1 MPEAES
7 AASTVPHRVMTGE
20 RAVRWCREQMMAEAQ
35 RGDRW
40 CDATGTGEFLPAGQP
55 EAVVLGSGVAKR
67 LLVTVGDEIS
77 VQVARAGGAPVER
90 KLIVTGIVAAG
101 SPEIAERAAYLHA
114 PTLNA
119 LLGTD
124 GPNELAVLLH
134 SIDDVEKVRAE
145 VRALIGA
152 GRGLAVHTWAE
163 RNPTL
168 SNLIEM
174 MKASRVVFF
183 ALLAFLAV
191 LSVANATL
199 TSVLERTRQFGVML
213 ALGTRPSALV
223 RLVMLEVALLGVLAV
238 GAGAVVAAGLE
249 AFGRIH
255 GWPMAWVG
263 LEPRTL
269 DELALS
275 GVAEDTHFF
284 AHLPPAGAAVIVVG
298 VYAMFLVTGL
308 WAALK
313 VGRLE
318 VLAALRSR

>member
-1 MPEAES
+1 MQ
-7 AASTVPHRVMTGE
+7 GE
-20 RAVRWCREQMMAEAQ
+20 KAVRWCREQLAEAQ
-35 RGDRW
+35 RGEQG
-40 CDATGTGEFLPAGQP
+40 CEATATGEFLPAGKWD
-55 EAVVLGSGVAKR
+55 AVVLGSGVAKR
-67 LLVTVGDEIS
+67 LLVTVGDELS
-77 VQVARAGGAPVER
+77 VQVAGAGGAPVER
-90 KLIVTGIVAAG
+90 RLIVTGIVAAG
-101 SPEIAERAAYLHA
+101 SPEIAERAAYLQA

-124 GPNELAVLLH
+124 GPNELVVLLH
-134 SIDDVEKVRAE
+134 SISDLEKVRAE
-145 VRALIGA
+145 VRSTIGT

-163 RNPTL
+163 RNPGL

-174 MKASRVVFF
+174 MKAGRIVFF

-223 RLVMLEVALLGVLAV
+223 RLVMLEVALLGLLAV
-238 GAGAVVAAGLE
+238 GAGSVVAAGLE
-249 AFGRIH
+249 LFGRIH
-255 GWPMAWVG
+255 GWPMAWAG
-263 LEPRTL
+263 LEPRAL
-269 DELALS
+269 EELALS
-275 GVAEDTHFF
+275 GVVEDTHFF
-284 AHLPPAGAAVIVVG
+284 AHLPPLGAALIIGG